1 MERSWLFKPAVPRIW
16 MLAAILLI
24 GFLLWV
30 MNENYKAIE
39 DIYIYRITPLK
50 MIIQM
55 QKAVSDL
62 NADVQGLMAD
72 QSPADKKYRL
82 QKIDRSISQMRNI
95 LEEAEKL
102 SKSEQGQRLF
112 SELKELCDDNIS
124 LSKEVIALAAQ
135 GKCDEIREKQ
145 KYIAENTASILAI
158 MDKLVLVIEIRAAE
172 KMADNKMLTIAS
184 QISSFLGLIL
194 LLIARTAAG
203 KNVSLKDIA
212 VLMQDMRKEN
222 SRRDEREKGE
232 ESGAEGTEDK
242 NENRV

>member
-1 MERSWLFKPAVPRIW
+1 MENNWFFKPAVPRIW
-16 MLAAILLI
+16 MLAAII
-24 GFLLWV
+24 FIAFLLWV

-39 DIYIYRITPLK
+39 DIYVYRITPLK

-62 NADVQGLMAD
+62 NVQVQALTSE

-82 QKIDRSISQMRNI
+82 QRIDRSVNQMQSI

-112 SELKELCDDNIS
+112 VELTELCRSNIN
-124 LSKEVIALAAQ
+124 LSKEVVALAAQ
-135 GKCDEIREKQ
+135 GRCEEIKEIQ
-145 KYIAENTASILAI
+145 IYITENTGSILVI
-158 MDKLVLVIEIRAAE
+158 LDKLVLVIEIRAAQ
-172 KMADNKMLTIAS
+172 KMADNKMLTLTS

-203 KNVSLKDIA
+203 KNISLRDIA
-212 VLMQDMRKEN
+212 PMLQPAGRESSKEGRKE
-222 SRRDEREKGE
+222 EEIAAKEEKAGQI
-232 ESGAEGTEDK
+232 
-242 NENRV
+242 R